1 MKLFLIRHGQSEA
14 NVNLCYAGQS
24 DSPLTDL
31 GRKQA
36 ETIRPILENIPF
48 DRVYSSDLSRA
59 MDTQKLALPG
69 CDAVTTP
76 LLREFA
82 VGSLSGKP
90 FIKLESDPALVSV
103 RKRDYTPFG
112 GENADMVYDRMRQFL
127 SMLEA
132 NPCENVAAFV
142 HNGIMLTMLRVAIGT
157 DFDYGATR
165 SGNCAIHVFDDDGKT
180 WRLLSWNYMM
190 RV

>member
-14 NVNLCYAGQS
+14 NLSLCYAGQT
-24 DSPLTDL
+24 DSKLTEL
-31 GRKQA
+31 GRQQA
-36 ETIRPILENIPF
+36 VDVRPILSNIKF

-59 MDTQKLALPG
+59 LETQKLALP
-69 CDAVTTP
+69 AYTAETTP

-82 VGSLSGKP
+82 VGSLAGKP
-90 FIKLESDPALVSV
+90 FIKLESDPALASV

-112 GENADMVYDRMRQFL
+112 GENADMVYDRLRQFL
-127 SMLEA
+127 SGLEE

-165 SGNCAIHVFDDDGKT
+165 SGNCAVHVFDYDGKT
-180 WRLLSWNYMM
+180 WRLLSWNYMKP
-190 RV
+190 V

>member
-14 NVNLCYAGQS
+14 NLSFCYAGQS
-24 DSPLTDL
+24 DSKLTEL
-31 GRKQA
+31 GRQQA
-36 ETIRPILENIPF
+36 MAVRPILKDISF
-48 DRVYSSDLSRA
+48 DCVYSSDLSRA
-59 MDTQKLALPG
+59 MDTQKLALP
-69 CDAVTTP
+69 DYNAETTP

-82 VGSLSGKP
+82 VGSLAGKP

-112 GENADMVYDRMRQFL
+112 GENADMVYDRLRQFL
-127 SMLEA
+127 SGLEQ

-165 SGNCAIHVFDDDGKT
+165 SGNCAVHIFDYDGKT
-180 WRLLSWNYMM
+180 WRLLAWNYMM
-190 RV
+190 PV

>member
-14 NVNLCYAGQS
+14 NLSFCYAGQS
-24 DSPLTDL
+24 DSKLTEL
-31 GRKQA
+31 GRQQA
-36 ETIRPILENIPF
+36 LAVRPILKDIKF

-59 MDTQKLALPG
+59 LDTQKLALP
-69 CDAVTTP
+69 DYSAETTP

-82 VGSLSGKP
+82 VGSLAGKP

-112 GENADMVYDRMRQFL
+112 GENADMVYDRLRQFL
-127 SMLEA
+127 AGLEA

-165 SGNCAIHVFDDDGKT
+165 SGNCAVHIFDYDGKT

-190 RV
+190 PV